1 MDIRIPSLLAL
12 LGLASCSLPDTQL
25 WNDRVAKT
33 PADMPA
39 EVITKVLVHGTVKS
53 IVSNP
58 VSGTRKGISMW
69 WRRSRL
75 LSDSLFKQRI
85 LLKSA
90 YIKGADIEQ
99 ALDLIGLPVPLPGK
113 IDYLVDGHEFF
124 PALYHSIDQAKHR
137 IDTQIFIFDNDDVAT
152 RYADRLKERSRD
164 VQCRVLMDR
173 MGSIASWWTAP
184 ETPLP
189 KDFRPPSSMP
199 HYLMEGSRVKAR
211 VSQNPWLV
219 ADHSK
224 LIMIDGE
231 EAYLGGM
238 NIGREYRYEWH
249 DLMVR
254 VRGPV
259 TTELQNHFNRSWR
272 LQGLWGDWSMP
283 FYRKLK
289 ADRGA
294 AEAGH
299 YPIRLLRTTPARVEI
314 EEALLTAIRMSRKRI
329 YLQNS
334 YVTSEL
340 LLQELLDARARGVEV
355 NFIFP
360 ETNDSKLMGTAN
372 RGFAATLLNRDCN
385 VYAYPKFTHVKAAI
399 IDNWACVGSA
409 NLDGLSLRIN
419 GELNIAYSDPEAVEM
434 LRQRIFLKDMRA
446 SRKLKRGELKVPPI
460 SLGNIIRQQL

>member
-1 MDIRIPSLLAL
+1 MAFRLFFFFTLA
-12 LGLASCSLPDTQL
+12 GLVSCALPDTRL
-25 WNDRVAKT
+25 WNDRTAIT
-33 PADMPA
+33 PAEMPA
-39 EVITKVLVHGTVKS
+39 ELITKVIVHGSTKS
-53 IVSNP
+53 IFSNP
-58 VSGTRKGISMW
+58 VSGTHKGISMW

-75 LSDSLFKQRI
+75 LSDSLFKKRA
-85 LLKSA
+85 LLNSA
-90 YIKGADIEQ
+90 YTEGVDIEH

-113 IDYLVDGHEFF
+113 IDYLVDGREFF
-124 PALYHSIDQAKHR
+124 PALYQSIDRATER
-137 IDTQIFIFDNDDVAT
+137 IDTQVFIFDNDDVAT
-152 RYADRLKERSRD
+152 QYADRLKERSRE
-164 VQCRVLMDR
+164 VKCRVLMDR
-173 MGSIASWWTAP
+173 LGSIASWWTAP

-189 KDFRPPSSMP
+189 HNFQSPSSMP

-224 LIMIDGE
+224 LIMIDGK

-254 VRGPV
+254 VRGPI

-272 LQGLWGDWSMP
+272 LQSLWGDWSMP

-289 ADRGA
+289 PDPGA
-294 AEAGH
+294 ADAGH
-299 YPIRLLRTTPARVEI
+299 YPIRLLRTTPARIEI

-340 LLQELLDARARGVEV
+340 LLQELLAARGRGVEV

-360 ETNDSKLMGTAN
+360 ERNDSKLMDTAT
-372 RGFAATLLNRDCN
+372 RGFAATLLKGNCN

-399 IDNWACVGSA
+399 IDNWACLGSA
-409 NLDGLSLRIN
+409 NLDGLSMRIN
-419 GELNIAYSDPEAVEM
+419 GELNIAYSDPKAIET
-434 LRQRIFLKDMRA
+434 LRQKIFLKDIRA
-446 SRKLKRGELKVPPI
+446 SRKLKQGEIKVPST
-460 SLGNIIRQQL
+460 SLGNLILQQL

>member
-1 MDIRIPSLLAL
+1 
-12 LGLASCSLPDTQL
+12 
-25 WNDRVAKT
+25 
-33 PADMPA
+33 MPA
-39 EVITKVLVHGTVKS
+39 ELITKVGVHGSAIS

-58 VSGTRKGISMW
+58 VSSTRKGISMW

-75 LSDSLFKQRI
+75 LGDSILKQRI
-85 LLKSA
+85 LLNSA
-90 YIKGADIEQ
+90 YTKGANIEQ
-99 ALDLIGLPVPLPGK
+99 ALDLMGLPTPLPGK
-113 IDYLVDGHEFF
+113 IDYLVDGREFF
-124 PALYHSIDQAKHR
+124 PALYRSIDHAKHR
-137 IDTQIFIFDNDDVAT
+137 IDTQVFIFDNDDVAT

-164 VQCRVLMDR
+164 IQCRVLMDR
-173 MGSIASWWTAP
+173 LGSISSWWTAP

-189 KDFRPPSSMP
+189 KNFRPPSSMP
-199 HYLMEGSRVKAR
+199 HYLMKDSRVKAR

-219 ADHSK
+219 SDHSK
-224 LIMIDGE
+224 VILIDGE

-254 VRGPV
+254 VRGPI

-289 ADRGA
+289 PDLGA

-299 YPIRLLRTTPARVEI
+299 YPIRLLRTTPARAEI
-314 EEALLTAIRMSRKRI
+314 EEALLSAIRMSRKRI

-340 LLQELLDARARGVEV
+340 LLQELLAARDRGVEV

-360 ETNDSKLMGTAN
+360 ETNDSKLMSIAN
-372 RGFAATLLNRDCN
+372 RRFAATLLKRNCN
-385 VYAYPKFTHVKAAI
+385 VYAYPKFSHVKASI
-399 IDNWACVGSA
+399 VDNWACIGSA

-419 GELNIAYSDPEAVEM
+419 GELNIAYSDPEAIET
-434 LRQRIFLKDMRA
+434 LRQKVFLKDIRA

-460 SLGNIIRQQL
+460 SLGNLILQQL